1 MQIKELIN
9 YGKKLLTK
17 NEIQDS
23 TIIAKT
29 LAEYILQMDRM
40 QIVINEE
47 KEIEED
53 EKTRYYLAL
62 IEIIQGMP
70 LQYITNKQE
79 FMNLEFYVDENVLIP
94 QPDTET
100 LVEEVIN
107 IAKDNKGKL
116 EILDMCTGS
125 GCIGISL
132 AKNITNSD
140 ITMTDISKNALNI
153 AKINCEKNE
162 IKNNVEFKESNMFK
176 NISKKYDIIVSN
188 PPYIQ
193 KNIIKTLPKNVQK
206 EPLIALD
213 GGEDGLDFYKILVDE
228 AYKFLNDEGY
238 LCLEIGYDQKEEVI
252 KLLNDNENYK
262 EICCKKDLSGNDRI
276 IVAKKK

>member
-9 YGKKLLTK
+9 YGKKLLIK

>member
-9 YGKKLLTK
+9 YGKKLLIK

-116 EILDMCTGS
+116 KILDMCTGS